1 MLTSG
6 FLGSC
11 WCGSW
16 CLELKKL
23 LYFPWIKCDLKLLK
37 VSQCVTL
44 HAIHLVRPSPP
55 IIFISQLNLFHSW
68 INLIV
73 DLHTPP
79 PPTPQCCCFKSSLK
93 ELINFTWF
101 VVYILLLNL
110 ILLSAKHSGVC
121 TWRVLNVSDPLKQ
134 GKNKRNASFWAE
146 LVVVKPNDHA
156 RQWRASEKIVKES
169 ISNTY

>member
-44 HAIHLVRPSPP
+44 HAIHLVRPSPS

-73 DLHTPP
+73 DLHTPA

-121 TWRVLNVSDPLKQ
+121 TWRVLNVSDWSIKT
-134 GKNKRNASFWAE
+134 
-146 LVVVKPNDHA
+146 
-156 RQWRASEKIVKES
+156 RQEQEKHFLLGWVSSRQAQWPREAVES
-169 ISNTY
+169 IRKNCEGKH